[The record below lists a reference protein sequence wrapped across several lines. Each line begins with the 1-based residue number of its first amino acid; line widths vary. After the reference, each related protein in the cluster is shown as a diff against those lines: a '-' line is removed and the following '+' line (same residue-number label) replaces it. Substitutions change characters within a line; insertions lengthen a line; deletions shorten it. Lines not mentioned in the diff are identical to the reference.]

1 MIDKFYVAKI
11 VRDDAVSFEFDANEI
26 YLSTN
31 NTMLIRPEISSTDVD
46 YTDIDGG
53 EMIMQ
58 KLPPQVQPFEG
69 IIYPKTSDYWDMYF
83 KLVSFFKIN
92 HYYTIIY
99 KKKSGQLFA
108 QRDAWLINNL
118 QVSPPADEDVSTFTV
133 GFKVKNSSL
142 FEYLEDSEGNEVY
155 ANIATLPLLSAA
167 EGGEDWDTVGQKWDP
182 VGSVWSAGNGGVQNI
197 SIDSVT
203 PIYPVW
209 TVIGSAVNPVLQ
221 NNTTDTLATYEGTVA
236 AGQTLIVDFSTGVAT
251 LDGAIVS
258 RNITGQVKFNPG
270 MNLAGFNSDGG
281 TATNS
286 TIKWNNVIG

>member
-46 YTDIDGG
+46 YTDVDGG

-83 KLVSFFKIN
+83 KLVAFFKIN

-108 QRDAWLINNL
+108 QRNAWLINNL
-118 QVSPPADEDVSTFTV
+118 QVSPPADEDVSTFSV

-142 FEYLEDSEGNEVY
+142 YEYLEDSEGNEIY
-155 ANIATLPLLSAA
+155 ANTATLPLLSAA
-167 EGGEDWDTVGQKWDP
+167 AGGEEWDTVGQKWDT
-182 VGSVWSAGNGGVQNI
+182 VGSIWSAGNGGVQNI
-197 SIDSVT
+197 SINSVVA
-203 PIYPVW
+203 IYPVW
-209 TVIGSAVNPVLQ
+209 TVKGSAVNPVLQ
-221 NNTTDTLATYEGTVA
+221 NNTTDTLAKYEGTVA
-236 AGQTLIVDFSTGVAT
+236 VGQTLVVDFSTGVAT

-270 MNLAGFNSDGG
+270 MNLSGFNSDGG